1 MISASDGCA
10 SQSKNR
16 NYNAEGYWIAF
27 WDLVLLTRVMK
38 REPKLPVLTAA
49 VPAWAQELQAAPL
62 RPVRTP
68 HATACPSES
77 GSPTQVFLCVGE
89 AAAILK
95 VSSKTVRRL
104 AARGDLKVI
113 RLGRLVRIHFSEIG
127 RLIAVGC
134 YSGGDFGCGE
144 DDD

>member
-1 MISASDGCA
+1 MP

-16 NYNAEGYWIAF
+16 SDNAEGYWIAF

-49 VPAWAQELQAAPL
+49 VPAWAQELQVAPL

-68 HATACPSES
+68 HGTASPSES
-77 GSPTQVFLCVGE
+77 GSPTQVFLRVDE

-104 AARGDLKVI
+104 LARGDLKAARI
-113 RLGRLVRIHFSEIG
+113 GRLVRIPSSEIDSLSAG
-127 RLIAVGC
+127 SCPR
-134 YSGGDFGCGE
+134 GGDFGGGGGRV
-144 DDD
+144 

>member
-1 MISASDGCA
+1 
-10 SQSKNR
+10 
-16 NYNAEGYWIAF
+16 
-27 WDLVLLTRVMK
+27 MK
-38 REPKLPVLTAA
+38 RNPKPPALTAA
-49 VPAWAQELQAAPL
+49 VPSWAQESHLAPL
-62 RPVRTP
+62 RPLTSPLSVGFSAVSTSP
-68 HATACPSES
+68 KS
-77 GSPTQVFLCVGE
+77 GLLRVDE

-134 YSGGDFGCGE
+134 HSGGDFGEGG
-144 DDD
+144 DHD